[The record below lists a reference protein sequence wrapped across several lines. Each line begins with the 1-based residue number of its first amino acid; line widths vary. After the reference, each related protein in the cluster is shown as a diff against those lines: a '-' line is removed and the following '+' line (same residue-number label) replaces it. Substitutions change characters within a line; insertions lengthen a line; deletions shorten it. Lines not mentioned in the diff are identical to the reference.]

1 MLLILL
7 WGNDIIAPMDDPRV
21 LRIITVGLVLAAL
34 AVVYFL
40 LTGGFAV
47 SKSKKVQTQATQ
59 TNYVVESP
67 SPSVSNPSASVSP
80 LPAIRSAATQSAYLR
95 ILNRTQSGVQ
105 TLPNT
110 GFPVGLAV
118 VFSVGTMIS
127 GLSLR
132 KFPH

>member
-7 WGNDIIAPMDDPRV
+7 WVNDIIAPMDDPRV

-40 LTGGFAV
+40 LTGGFAI
-47 SKSKKVQTQATQ
+47 SKPKKVQTQAT
-59 TNYVVESP
+59 
-67 SPSVSNPSASVSP
+67 PSVSANP
-80 LPAIRSAATQSAYLR
+80 LPATRSVATQSAYQR
-95 ILNRTQSGVQ
+95 ILNRNQSGVQ

-127 GLSLR
+127 GWSLR
-132 KFPH
+132 KFPK